1 MTRRWE
7 EDERGIGVARGDAFA
22 PGVDGL
28 LATMRADGWVAEQ
41 PEAHLL
47 PHIRR
52 WCEKTGR
59 FRILGERS
67 EDAVYIVELEWT
79 APDEPFRE
87 LRADVFALVGTFAE
101 SSTHVRQRTDAGAV
115 EYDVTTGM
123 LEDETP
129 FHTHGH
135 LVRLRISG
143 EQAVRAAR

>member
-7 EDERGIGVARGDAFA
+7 EDERGIGIARGDAFA
-22 PGVDGL
+22 PRVEKL

-52 WCEKTGR
+52 WCEETGR
-59 FRILGERS
+59 LRVLGERS
-67 EDAVYIVELEWT
+67 EDAVYIVELEWA
-79 APDEPFRE
+79 APDAPRPE

-101 SSTHVRQRTDAGAV
+101 SSTHVRQRTGVEAV

-129 FHTHGH
+129 FRTHGH
-135 LVRLRISG
+135 LVRLRIAG
-143 EQAVRAAR
+143 ERAMRAAR

>member
-1 MTRRWE
+1 VTRRWE
-7 EDERGIGVARGDAFA
+7 EDERGIGVAGGGAFA
-22 PGVDGL
+22 PGVEGL
-28 LATMRADGWVAEQ
+28 VATMKTDGWVAEQ

-52 WCEKTGR
+52 WCEETGR

-67 EDAVYIVELEWT
+67 EDAVYIVELEWAT
-79 APDEPFRE
+79 PEEPFRE

-101 SSTHVRQRTDAGAV
+101 SSTHVRQRSRAGAV

-123 LEDETP
+123 LEDDTP
-129 FHTHGH
+129 FRTHGH
-135 LVRLRISG
+135 LVRLRIAG